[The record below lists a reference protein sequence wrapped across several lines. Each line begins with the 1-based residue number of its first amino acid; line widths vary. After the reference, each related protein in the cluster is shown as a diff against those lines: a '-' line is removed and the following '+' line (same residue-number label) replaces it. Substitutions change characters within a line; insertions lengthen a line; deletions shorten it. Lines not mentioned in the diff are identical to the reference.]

1 MKKKRS
7 LLLMIKAYE
16 ISWQIYIKTKKKKIT
31 CPYVVARYGTVKGF
45 STNKL
50 SCACCKVGISPSPS
64 NSESSISLTC
74 NNDFNFNFLCLKG
87 GFKEQHLMRCEQFAL
102 TLDLLYSPIHYYI

>member
-16 ISWQIYIKTKKKKIT
+16 IKSTLKPKKKIT

-87 GFKEQHLMRCEQFAL
+87 GFKEQHLMRCE
-102 TLDLLYSPIHYYI
+102 